1 MIELRDVSKSFG
13 RRRVLDHVSLD
24 VRPGRITLLLGPN
37 GAGKSTLLRAVLGI
51 ERYDGDIRVNGF
63 DATADGREVRARIG
77 YLPQHGGLA
86 PDLTVAETI
95 AFFAALRGVPAD
107 RCGALLDEA
116 DLRGHETARA
126 GELSGGLRQRLGFAV
141 ALLGQPPI
149 LVLDEPSASL
159 DVASRQWL
167 AGRLRRLADGG
178 RTVLVSTHACQ
189 ELFDVADDHITMADG
204 RVASIEPQDALPPS
218 AADPV
223 VSAPVATTPLRVILT
238 LLKKELRDAGHN
250 RWLIGC
256 AALIAVLGL
265 AATVAGSDD
274 VTGTSVATFGRT
286 SATLLNLSLLL
297 APLVAVLMGAA
308 SITGERERG
317 TLELLLAQPLTRTH
331 LVLAKHGAL
340 VVAITA
346 ATCAGFLPA
355 GLMIAAAAGPGPLT
369 SFAMFPLL
377 ASACAAAMAG
387 VGLLVSVTTRSAVQA
402 QGTAVGL
409 WFSFALLYDLLLIG
423 VLAASG
429 LRAEWLAAT
438 LLVNPVDAARVLGV
452 LALEPD
458 LYLLGPAG
466 AYLATRLSPGGTVLL
481 LSAVLVSWIAL
492 PLAAALVTFSFP
504 LKRTRHETNWI
515 RSRRGRMR
523 PGHRRGVQV
532 ERARI

>member
-1 MIELRDVSKSFG
+1 MIEVREVSKSFG
-13 RRRVLDHVSLD
+13 RRRVLDGVSLG
-24 VRPGRITLLLGPN
+24 VRSGRITLLLGPN
-37 GAGKSTLLRAVLGI
+37 GAGKSTLLRAMLGI
-51 ERYDGDIRVNGF
+51 EPYDGEIRVDGF
-63 DATADGREVRARIG
+63 DPTAEGRDVRARIG

-86 PDLTVAETI
+86 PDLTVAETL
-95 AFFAALRGVPAD
+95 AFFAALRGVPAE
-107 RCGALLDEA
+107 RCGAMLAEA
-116 DLRGHETARA
+116 DLCGHETARA

-189 ELFDVADDHITMADG
+189 ELFDVADDRITIADG
-204 RVASIEPQDALPPS
+204 RVVSIEQREASEPS
-218 AADPV
+218 AAAA
-223 VSAPVATTPLRVILT
+223 VSSTAVAATPARAMLT

-265 AATVAGSDD
+265 AATAAGSDEI
-274 VTGTSVATFGRT
+274 TGPSVATFGRT

-297 APLVAVLMGAA
+297 APLLAVLMGAS

-317 TLELLLAQPLTRTH
+317 TLELLLAQPLTRSH
-331 LVLAKHGAL
+331 LLLAKHGGL
-340 VVAITA
+340 LVAITA

-355 GLMIAAAAGPGPLT
+355 GLMIAAAAGPGPLA
-369 SFAMFPLL
+369 SFVMFPLL

-387 VGLLVSVTTRSAVQA
+387 LGLLVSVTSRSAVQA
-402 QGTAVGL
+402 QGTAVGI
-409 WFSFALLYDLLLIG
+409 WFTFALLYDLVLIG

-429 LRAEWLAAT
+429 LPAGWLAAT
-438 LLVNPVDAARVLGV
+438 LLANPVDAARVLGV

-466 AYLATRLSPGGTVLL
+466 AYLATRLSSGGTALL
-481 LSAVLVSWIAL
+481 LSAVLLLWMAL
-492 PLAAALVTFSFP
+492 PVAAALVTFSFP
-504 LKRTRHETNWI
+504 SKRTRHETNWI
-515 RSRRGRMR
+515 RSRRGHLRSGNR
-523 PGHRRGVQV
+523 PGVQV

>member
-1 MIELRDVSKSFG
+1 MSEVRDVSKSFG
-13 RRRVLDHVSLD
+13 DRCVLDRVSID
-24 VRPGRITLLLGPN
+24 VRPGRITLLLGPI

-51 ERYDGDIRVNGF
+51 ERYEGDIRVAGF
-63 DATADGREVRARIG
+63 DAAADGREVRGRIG

-107 RCGALLDEA
+107 RCAALLDEA
-116 DLRGHETARA
+116 GLRGHEDARA

-141 ALLGQPPI
+141 AMLGQPPI

-189 ELFDVADDHITMADG
+189 ELFDVADDRITMVDG
-204 RVASIEPQDALPPS
+204 RVASVDRPDPS
-218 AADPV
+218 PSGAARTA
-223 VSAPVATTPLRVILT
+223 VSTPMATTPMRVMVT
-238 LLKKELRDAGHN
+238 LLKKELRDARRN
-250 RWLIGC
+250 RWLLGC

-265 AATVAGSDD
+265 AATAAGSDNL
-274 VTGTSVATFGRT
+274 TGAGVATFGRT

-297 APLVAVLMGAA
+297 APLLAVLMGAG

-331 LVLAKHGAL
+331 LVLAKHGGL
-340 VVAITA
+340 LVAITA
-346 ATCAGFLPA
+346 AICAGFLPA
-355 GLMIAAAAGPGPLT
+355 GLMIAAAAGPGPLA

-387 VGLLVSVTTRSAVQA
+387 LGLVVSVTSRSAVQA

-409 WFSFALLYDLLLIG
+409 WFTFALLYDLLLIG
-423 VLAASG
+423 VLAASS
-429 LRAEWLAAT
+429 LPVEWLALT
-438 LLVNPVDAARVLGV
+438 LLANPVDAARVLGV

-466 AYLATRLSPGGTVLL
+466 AYLATRLSHGGTVWL
-481 LSAVLVSWIAL
+481 LSAVLVSWIVL
-492 PLAAALVTFSFP
+492 PLAAALVTFSLP
-504 LKRTRHETNWI
+504 LKRIRHETNWI
-515 RSRRGRMR
+515 RSGPGRLR
-523 PGHRRGVQV
+523 SGNRAGVQV
-532 ERARI
+532 ERARL

>member
-1 MIELRDVSKSFG
+1 
-13 RRRVLDHVSLD
+13 VSLE

-51 ERYDGDIRVNGF
+51 ERCEGEVRVDGF
-63 DATADGREVRARIG
+63 DAAAQGRQVRARIG

-86 PDLTVAETI
+86 PDLTVAETLS
-95 AFFAALRGVPAD
+95 FFAALRGVPVD
-107 RCGALLDEA
+107 RCAALIDEA

-141 ALLGQPPI
+141 ALIGQPPI

-167 AGRLRRLADGG
+167 AGRLRRLADAG

-189 ELFDVADDHITMADG
+189 ELFDVADDRITMADG
-204 RVASIEPQDALPPS
+204 RVASIEQRDAPPS
-218 AADPV
+218 AAVPLV
-223 VSAPVATTPLRVILT
+223 AAPVAATPARAMLT
-238 LLKKELRDAGHN
+238 LLRKELRDAGHN
-250 RWLIGC
+250 RWLLGC

-265 AATVAGSDD
+265 AATAAGSDD
-274 VTGTSVATFGRT
+274 MTGASVTTFGRT

-308 SITGERERG
+308 AITGERERG
-317 TLELLLAQPLTRTH
+317 TLELLLAQPLTRSH
-331 LVLAKHGAL
+331 LLLAKHGGL
-340 VVAITA
+340 LVAITA

-355 GLMIAAAAGPGPLT
+355 GLMIAAAAGPGPLA
-369 SFAMFPLL
+369 SFVIFPLL
-377 ASACAAAMAG
+377 ASACAGAMAG
-387 VGLLVSVTTRSAVQA
+387 LGLLVSVTSRSAVQA

-409 WFSFALLYDLLLIG
+409 WFTFALLYDLLLIG

-429 LRAEWLAAT
+429 LSAEWLAAT
-438 LLVNPVDAARVLGV
+438 LLINPVDAARVLGV

-466 AYLATRLSPGGTVLL
+466 AYLATRLSHGGAALL
-481 LSAVLVSWIAL
+481 LSAVLMLWMVL
-492 PLAAALVTFSFP
+492 PLAAALVTFSLP
-504 LKRTRHETNWI
+504 LKRNAHETKWI
-515 RSRRGRMR
+515 RSRRGRLRAGNR
-523 PGHRRGVQV
+523 PGVQV

>member
-13 RRRVLDHVSLD
+13 QRRVLDRVSMD

-37 GAGKSTLLRAVLGI
+37 GAGKSTLLRAILGI
-51 ERYDGDIRVNGF
+51 ERCEGGIRVDGF
-63 DATADGREVRARIG
+63 DATADGRQVRARIG

-86 PDLTVAETI
+86 PDLTVAETL

-116 DLRGHETARA
+116 DLRGHERARA

-167 AGRLRRLADGG
+167 AGRLRRLADAG
-178 RTVLVSTHACQ
+178 RTVVVSTHACQ
-189 ELFDVADDHITMADG
+189 ELFDVADDRITMADG
-204 RVASIEPQDALPPS
+204 RVASIEQAAAPSS
-218 AADPV
+218 AAEPV
-223 VSAPVATTPLRVILT
+223 VSTPVAATPARAILT

-250 RWLIGC
+250 RWLLGC

-265 AATVAGSDD
+265 AATAAGSDD
-274 VTGTSVATFGRT
+274 VTGASVATFGRT
-286 SATLLNLSLLL
+286 TATLLNLSLLL

-317 TLELLLAQPLTRTH
+317 TLELMLAQPLTRSH
-331 LVLAKHGAL
+331 LLLAKHGGL
-340 VVAITA
+340 LVAITA

-355 GLMIAAAAGPGPLT
+355 GLMIAAAAGPGPLA
-369 SFAMFPLL
+369 SFVMFPLL

-387 VGLLVSVTTRSAVQA
+387 LGLLVSVTSRSAVQA
-402 QGTAVGL
+402 QGTAVGI
-409 WFSFALLYDLLLIG
+409 WFTFALLYDLLLIG

-429 LRAEWLAAT
+429 LPAEWLAAS
-438 LLVNPVDAARVLGV
+438 LVINPVDAARVLGV

-466 AYLATRLSPGGTVLL
+466 AYLATRLSHGGTALL
-481 LSAVLVSWIAL
+481 LSVVLFLWIVL
-492 PLAAALVTFSFP
+492 PLAAALVTFSLP
-504 LKRTRHETNWI
+504 LKRTRHETKWI
-515 RSRRGRMR
+515 RSRRGRLRSGNR
-523 PGHRRGVQV
+523 PGVQI

>member
-13 RRRVLDHVSLD
+13 RRRVLDGVSMD

-37 GAGKSTLLRAVLGI
+37 GAGKSTLLRGILGI
-51 ERYDGDIRVNGF
+51 ERCEGQIRVDGF
-63 DATADGREVRARIG
+63 DATADGRQVRARIG

-86 PDLTVAETI
+86 PDLTVAETL

-126 GELSGGLRQRLGFAV
+126 GELSGGLCQRLGFAV

-167 AGRLRRLADGG
+167 AGRLRRLADAG
-178 RTVLVSTHACQ
+178 RTVVVSTHACQ
-189 ELFDVADDHITMADG
+189 ELFAVADDRITMAEG
-204 RVASIEPQDALPPS
+204 RVASIEHAAPSTAS
-218 AADPV
+218 AAQPL
-223 VSAPVATTPLRVILT
+223 VSAPVAATPARAMLT

-250 RWLIGC
+250 RWLLGC

-265 AATVAGSDD
+265 AATAAGSDD
-274 VTGTSVATFGRT
+274 VTGASVATFGRT
-286 SATLLNLSLLL
+286 TATLLNLSLLL

-317 TLELLLAQPLTRTH
+317 TLELLLAQPLTRSH
-331 LVLAKHGAL
+331 LLLAKHGGL
-340 VVAITA
+340 LVAITA

-355 GLMIAAAAGPGPLT
+355 GLMIAAAAGPGPLA
-369 SFAMFPLL
+369 SFVMFPLL

-387 VGLLVSVTTRSAVQA
+387 LGLLVSVTSRSAVQA
-402 QGTAVGL
+402 QGTAVGI
-409 WFSFALLYDLLLIG
+409 WFTFALLYDLLLIG

-429 LRAEWLAAT
+429 LPAEWLAAT
-438 LLVNPVDAARVLGV
+438 LVVNPVDAARVLGV

-466 AYLATRLSPGGTVLL
+466 AYLATRLSHGGTALL
-481 LSAVLVSWIAL
+481 LSAVLLLWIVL
-492 PLAAALVTFSFP
+492 PLAAALVTFSLP
-504 LKRTRHETNWI
+504 LKRTRHETKWI
-515 RSRRGRMR
+515 RSRRGRLRSGNR
-523 PGHRRGVQV
+523 PGVQI